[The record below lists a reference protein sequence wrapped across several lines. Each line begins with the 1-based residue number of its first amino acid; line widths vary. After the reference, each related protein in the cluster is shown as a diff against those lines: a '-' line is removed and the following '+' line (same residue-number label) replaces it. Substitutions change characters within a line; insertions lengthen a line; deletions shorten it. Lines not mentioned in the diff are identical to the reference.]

1 MIRKRIIPL
10 IQLKGSSIVKTIQFK
25 NPRIVGDAVSTI
37 KVFSNR
43 MADEMIIT
51 DIEAT
56 KKKQINFQLLQR
68 LAGECI
74 MPLTIG
80 GGIKSIEDVEKLFR
94 IGADKIL
101 INTSFY
107 KNPNFIKKISK
118 IYGSQSFVFSLDVIK
133 KNGSN
138 FIPVSHSSQ
147 KKENVTIENVLK
159 RAIDCGFGE
168 IILNDV
174 TRDGM
179 MKGFDLK
186 LIKKI
191 SKLITLPL
199 IVAGGCGKIEDF
211 VSAINSGS
219 SAVAAGSIFFW
230 QGESIISIK
239 NYMHNSRI
247 NVRLT

>member
-101 INTSFY
+101 IND
-107 KNPNFIKKISK
+107 I
-118 IYGSQSFVFSLDVIK
+118 
-133 KNGSN
+133 
-138 FIPVSHSSQ
+138 IPA
-147 KKENVTIENVLK
+147 N
-159 RAIDCGFGE
+159 
-168 IILNDV
+168 
-174 TRDGM
+174 
-179 MKGFDLK
+179 K
-186 LIKKI
+186 LI
-191 SKLITLPL
+191 SYNFLST
-199 IVAGGCGKIEDF
+199 
-211 VSAINSGS
+211 
-219 SAVAAGSIFFW
+219 IFF
-230 QGESIISIK
+230 EFC
-239 NYMHNSRI
+239 
-247 NVRLT
+247 